1 MPKTKTLFKIRKR
14 LFFRSLALQASW
26 TSRRMQSLGLI
37 YVLYPWLESSS
48 LLLKE
53 KVIFC
58 RRHLAYFNT
67 NPYYANFLIGGLIR
81 LEDENCENSEHPELL
96 ISSYKESLGRALAS
110 LGDQLFWL
118 GLRPALL
125 SLSIVTGLCCGPQTA
140 LLPVLLFAVAQLILR
155 WKSLNIGFELG
166 LDIADL
172 MTKSVWHKSIGIARH
187 VATLLAGILAGLVV
201 VWVYQNS
208 DTTGAVSNIYVMV
221 TGVISFVILKRK
233 MPVEGIVLTM
243 LPVLAVLSYL

>member
-1 MPKTKTLFKIRKR
+1 MSKTKTLDTIRKR

-37 YVLYPWLESSS
+37 YALYPWLESSN
-48 LLLKE
+48 LQLKE

-81 LEDENCENSEHPELL
+81 LEDENCENPEQL
-96 ISSYKESLGRALAS
+96 ISSYKQSLGRALAS
-110 LGDQLFWL
+110 LGDQCFWL
-118 GLRPALL
+118 GIRPALL
-125 SLSIVTGLCCGPQTA
+125 SLSIVTGLCSGPLAA
-140 LLPVLLFAVAQLILR
+140 LIPVLLFAIAQLILR
-155 WKSLNIGFELG
+155 WKSLDIGFRLG

-172 MTKSVWHKSIGIARH
+172 MTKSVWHRSIG
-187 VATLLAGILAGLVV
+187 VAKHGATFLAGILAGLVV
-201 VWVYQNS
+201 VWMYQNS
-208 DTTGAVSNIYVMV
+208 DATGALSNVYIMAA
-221 TGVISFVILKRK
+221 GVISFVILKRK

>member
-1 MPKTKTLFKIRKR
+1 MLKNKTLDIIRKR

-37 YVLYPWLESSS
+37 YALYPWLESSN
-48 LLLKE
+48 LQLKE

-81 LEDENCENSEHPELL
+81 LEDDSCDNPGQL

-110 LGDQLFWL
+110 LGDQFFWL

-125 SLSIVTGLCCGPQTA
+125 SLSIVAGLCCGPQAA
-140 LLPVLLFAVAQLILR
+140 LLPVLFFAIAQLILR

-172 MTKSVWHKSIGIARH
+172 MANSVWHKSIGIAKH
-187 VATLLAGILAGLVV
+187 IATLLAGILTGLVV

-208 DTTGAVSNIYVMV
+208 DTTGTLSNVYVMV
-221 TGVISFVILKRK
+221 TGVISFVIFKRK

>member
-1 MPKTKTLFKIRKR
+1 MPTTKNLDNVRKK

-37 YVLYPWLESSS
+37 YALYPWLESSN

-81 LEDENCENSEHPELL
+81 LENENCDNPGQLL
-96 ISSYKESLGRALAS
+96 SSYKESLGRALAS
-110 LGDQLFWL
+110 LGDQCFWL
-118 GLRPALL
+118 GVRPALL
-125 SLSIVTGLCCGPQTA
+125 SLSIVTGLCCGPLAA
-140 LLPVLLFAVAQLILR
+140 LLPVLLFAIAQLVLR
-155 WKSLNIGFELG
+155 WKSLDIGFKLG

-172 MTKSVWHKSIGIARH
+172 LAKSVWHRSIGIAKH
-187 VATLLAGILAGLVV
+187 GATFLAGILAGLVV

-208 DTTGAVSNIYVMV
+208 DATGAISNVYVMV
-221 TGVISFVILKRK
+221 IGVISFVILKRK
-233 MPVEGIVLTM
+233 IPVEGIVLTM
-243 LPVLAVLSYL
+243 LPILAVLSYL